1 MVNIVK
7 RDGEVSLRYMKWF
20 EHDQLMINQGRLEE
34 RENTEKERKRA
45 DEEQKRADEEQKR
58 ADEERCRAE
67 KERKRADGE
76 RSRADKAEQ
85 QVKQMEALTRSLIVD
100 KRFADMERA
109 VDDLDFRKKLF
120 KEYKIE

>member
-34 RENTEKERKRA
+34 RENTEKERK
-45 DEEQKRADEEQKR
+45 
-58 ADEERCRAE
+58 
-67 KERKRADGE
+67 
-76 RSRADKAEQ
+76 RADKAEQ